1 MVPTDA
7 PNPADQ
13 IAFLGNVERLLSE
26 GDFSATYKYAL
37 LIGLA
42 DLAVRHGHD
51 HTGPLELRIR
61 DLGEKFLELYWQQAL
76 PYTPGVAD
84 VNGRVL
90 KQNSGAQAVMIGFV
104 KDLRRRH
111 PTLAQARHSADWA
124 GAVSVSARTVR
135 TMPLWKLQ
143 NLRGG
148 AAEFLYSAGE
158 QGTIVLKPG
167 VSANLRRFHGL
178 MVRLVQSEWVRAV
191 QRMNPSLGP
200 ASDLEQF
207 LFGTERRSLIGIR
220 EGLADI
226 QKGRCFYCGSTLRGG
241 EVDHFI
247 PWSRYPRD
255 LAHNFVLADAKCNGL
270 KSDLLAAPRHTRNWI
285 ERNSLHEKLVAEVG
299 VSAGFIADLTESL
312 RIAEWSYGQAAA
324 AGASVWIA
332 GKDAIALD
340 GNWKTLFEE
349 LSLPQ
354 QGTLGRER
362 DDLPVL

>member
-84 VNGRVL
+84 VDGRVL
-90 KQNSGAQAVMIGFV
+90 KQNHGGQAQVIRFV
-104 KDLRRRH
+104 EKLRKHH
-111 PTLAQARHSADWA
+111 PTLAEARNSTDWA
-124 GAVSVSARTVR
+124 KAVTASTATVSE
-135 TMPLWKLQ
+135 MPLWRLQ

-158 QGTIVLKPG
+158 SGTIVLKPG

-178 MVRLVQSEWVRAV
+178 LVRLVQSEWLRAV

-207 LFGTERRSLIGIR
+207 LFGTERRSLLGIR
-220 EGLADI
+220 AGLADI
-226 QKGRCFYCGSTLRGG
+226 QKGRCFYCGSPLRGG

-285 ERNSLHEKLVAEVG
+285 ERNALHEKLVAEVG

-312 RIAEWSYGQAAA
+312 RIAEWSYGQAAT

-332 GKDAIALD
+332 GKNAIALD
-340 GNWKTLFEE
+340 ENWKTLFEE

-354 QGTLGRER
+354 QGTLGTER
-362 DDLPVL
+362 NDLPVL

>member
-1 MVPTDA
+1 MVPADA
-7 PNPADQ
+7 PSPADQ
-13 IAFLGNVERLLSE
+13 IAFLGSVERLLSE

-42 DLAVRHGHD
+42 DLAVRYGHD

-90 KQNSGAQAVMIGFV
+90 KQNTGAQAVMIGFV
-104 KDLRRRH
+104 EDLRKRH

-124 GAVSVSARTVR
+124 SAVSVSARTVR

-143 NLRGG
+143 NLRSG

-158 QGTIVLKPG
+158 QGTILLKPG

-178 MVRLVQSEWVRAV
+178 LVRLVQSEWVRAV
-191 QRMNPSLGP
+191 QKMNPALGP
-200 ASDLEQF
+200 TSDLERF
-207 LFGTERRSLIGIR
+207 MFGTERRTLLGIR
-220 EGLADI
+220 GGLAEI
-226 QKGRCFYCGSTLRGG
+226 QQGRCFYCGRPVRGG
-241 EVDHFI
+241 DVDHFI

-255 LAHNFVLADAKCNGL
+255 LAHNFVLADASCNRL
-270 KSDLLAAPRHTRNWI
+270 KSDLLAAPRHAEKWI
-285 ERNSLHEKLVAEVG
+285 ERNALHEKLVAEVG
-299 VSAGFIADLTESL
+299 VSAGFIADLNESL
-312 RIAEWSYGQAAA
+312 RIAEWSYGQAAT

-354 QGTLGRER
+354 HGTLGRER

>member
-7 PNPADQ
+7 PSPADQ

-76 PYTPGVAD
+76 PYAPGIAD
-84 VNGRVL
+84 VEGRVL
-90 KQNSGAQAVMIGFV
+90 KQNSGAQAVVVGFV
-104 KDLRRRH
+104 ADLRKRY
-111 PTLAQARHSADWA
+111 PTLAQARHSPDWA
-124 GAVSVSARTVR
+124 GAVSLSARTVR

-148 AAEFLYSAGE
+148 AAEFLYSAGDK
-158 QGTIVLKPG
+158 GTIVLKPG

-178 MVRLVQSEWVRAV
+178 LVRLVQSEWVRAV

-207 LFGTERRSLIGIR
+207 LFGTERRSLLGIR
-220 EGLADI
+220 DGLADI
-226 QKGRCFYCGSTLRGG
+226 QKGRCFYCGSPLRGG

-270 KSDLLAAPRHTRNWI
+270 KSDLLAAPHHTRNWI
-285 ERNSLHEKLVAEVG
+285 ERNAVHEHLVAEVG
-299 VSAGFIADLTESL
+299 VSAGFIADLNESL
-312 RIAEWSYGQAAA
+312 RIAEWSYGQAAS

-332 GKDAIALD
+332 GKEAIALD
-340 GNWKTLFEE
+340 GDWKSLFAAT
-349 LSLPQ
+349 PIQ
-354 QGTLGRER
+354 DGATRGREP
-362 DDLPVL
+362 DDLPLL